1 MRTEKLIVS
10 CMFWFISIVAF
21 ASDPLPLS
29 FEKTPLD
36 EVIAMFTDASGIR
49 VEVPES
55 SNPLISLD
63 RMASDYDEAIEMIAS
78 AASLAAVKVGDVY
91 RLQNIVRNHS
101 VLVVELRHREA
112 QQVLDLLAKS
122 DTQFGNNVSV
132 IADPETNRLI
142 LRGSQSEL
150 SSIKDFIQVFD
161 IEVKQIL
168 IEAKLV
174 SQDVD
179 KRRDL
184 GIRWSFATSE
194 AGRSGAQGQTIGLG
208 GESGRSA
215 LSLAF
220 VSDPKLLALELQAL
234 ESSGVGEVISEPRI
248 VTTNRRAATIR
259 QGQQL
264 PFVTVDEEGRTTTEF
279 KDAVLELKVTPV
291 LRDDG
296 RIEMTLDIRQDQV
309 GQLSTQQGPI
319 IETRELNTRVT
330 VDPAETLVLGGI
342 YESKEENITVGAP
355 GLSSIPLLGHAF
367 QSSQRRA
374 FKSELLIFI
383 TPRVL

>member
-91 RLQNIVRNHS
+91 RLQNIVRNLS

-161 IEVKQIL
+161 IEVKLIL

-342 YESKEENITVGAP
+342 YESKEENITVGVP

>member
-132 IADPETNRLI
+132 IADLETNRLI

-342 YESKEENITVGAP
+342 YESKEENITVGVP

>member
-63 RMASDYDEAIEMIAS
+63 RIASDYDEAIEMIAS

-161 IEVKQIL
+161 IEVKLIL

-342 YESKEENITVGAP
+342 YESKEENITVGVP

>member
-63 RMASDYDEAIEMIAS
+63 RMASDYDEPIEMIAS

-342 YESKEENITVGAP
+342 YESKEENITVGVP

>member
-10 CMFWFISIVAF
+10 CMFWFISIITF

-132 IADPETNRLI
+132 IAHPETNRLI

-342 YESKEENITVGAP
+342 YESKEENITVGVP

>member
-78 AASLAAVKVGDVY
+78 AASLAAVKVG
-91 RLQNIVRNHS
+91 
-101 VLVVELRHREA
+101 
-112 QQVLDLLAKS
+112 
-122 DTQFGNNVSV
+122 
-132 IADPETNRLI
+132 
-142 LRGSQSEL
+142 
-150 SSIKDFIQVFD
+150 
-161 IEVKQIL
+161 
-168 IEAKLV
+168 
-174 SQDVD
+174 DVD

-342 YESKEENITVGAP
+342 YESKEENITVGVP

>member
-29 FEKTPLD
+29 FEKMPLD

-55 SNPLISLD
+55 SNTLISLD

-161 IEVKQIL
+161 IEVKLIL

-342 YESKEENITVGAP
+342 YESKEENITVGVP

>member
-1 MRTEKLIVS
+1 MRTEKLVVS
-10 CMFWFISIVAF
+10 CMFWFISVVAF

-49 VEVPES
+49 VEVLES

-91 RLQNIVRNHS
+91 RLQNIVRNLS

-122 DTQFGNNVSV
+122 DTQLGNNVSV

-208 GESGRSA
+208 GESGGSA

-342 YESKEENITVGAP
+342 YESKEENITVGVP
-355 GLSSIPLLGHAF
+355 GLSSIPILGHAF

>member
-342 YESKEENITVGAP
+342 YESKEENITVGVP

-383 TPRVL
+383 TRRVL

>member
-1 MRTEKLIVS
+1 MRQIKRLMSWILWFVS
-10 CMFWFISIVAF
+10 AWVCA
-21 ASDPLPLS
+21 ADPIPLS
-29 FEKTPLD
+29 FDDTPLH
-36 EVIAMFTDASGIR
+36 EVVAMFSDASGVA
-49 VEVPES
+49 VEVPQGT
-55 SNPLISLD
+55 NPLISLD
-63 RMASDYDEAIEMIAS
+63 HTVSDYHHAIELIAK
-78 AASLAAVKVGDVY
+78 ASSLQAIKLSDGY
-91 RLQNIVRNHS
+91 RLAPISQNLS
-101 VLVVELRHREA
+101 VLVIELKHREA
-112 QQVLDLLAKS
+112 NQVLDLLGDWK
-122 DTQFGNNVSV
+122 TQFGHTVSI

-142 LRGSQSEL
+142 LRGSQTDL
-150 SSIKDFIQVFD
+150 ASIRDLVQVFD

-174 SQDVD
+174 SQDTD
-179 KRRDL
+179 RRRDL
-184 GIRWSFATSE
+184 GIRWSFATNE
-194 AGRSGAQGQTIGLG
+194 VGRSGVQGETVGLG
-208 GESGRSA
+208 DQLGRSA

-234 ESSGVGEVISEPRI
+234 ESSGIGEVISEPRI

-264 PFVTVDEEGRTTTEF
+264 PFVTVDNEGRTSTEF

-309 GQLSTQQGPI
+309 GQLSTQQGPV

-330 VDPAETLVLGGI
+330 VDPDETLVLGGI
-342 YESKEENITVGAP
+342 YESKEENIRVGIP
-355 GLSSIPLLGHAF
+355 GLSSIPLIGRAF

>member
-91 RLQNIVRNHS
+91 RLQNIVRNLS

-342 YESKEENITVGAP
+342 YESKEENITVGVP

>member
-1 MRTEKLIVS
+1 MRTEKLVVS
-10 CMFWFISIVAF
+10 CMFWFISVVAF

-342 YESKEENITVGAP
+342 YESKEENITVGVP

>member
-1 MRTEKLIVS
+1 
-10 CMFWFISIVAF
+10 MFWFISVVAF

-49 VEVPES
+49 VEVLES

-63 RMASDYDEAIEMIAS
+63 RMASDYDEAIKMIAS

-122 DTQFGNNVSV
+122 NTQFGNNVSV

-342 YESKEENITVGAP
+342 YESKEENITVGVP

>member
-342 YESKEENITVGAP
+342 YESKEENITVGVP

>member
-1 MRTEKLIVS
+1 VCK
-10 CMFWFISIVAF
+10 
-21 ASDPLPLS
+21 
-29 FEKTPLD
+29 
-36 EVIAMFTDASGIR
+36 
-49 VEVPES
+49 
-55 SNPLISLD
+55 
-63 RMASDYDEAIEMIAS
+63 
-78 AASLAAVKVGDVY
+78 
-91 RLQNIVRNHS
+91 
-101 VLVVELRHREA
+101 
-112 QQVLDLLAKS
+112 
-122 DTQFGNNVSV
+122 
-132 IADPETNRLI
+132 
-142 LRGSQSEL
+142 
-150 SSIKDFIQVFD
+150 
-161 IEVKQIL
+161 
-168 IEAKLV
+168 
-174 SQDVD
+174 
-179 KRRDL
+179 
-184 GIRWSFATSE
+184 
-194 AGRSGAQGQTIGLG
+194 
-208 GESGRSA
+208 
-215 LSLAF
+215 
-220 VSDPKLLALELQAL
+220 
-234 ESSGVGEVISEPRI
+234 SSGVGEVISEPRI

-342 YESKEENITVGAP
+342 YESKEENITVGVP

>member
-1 MRTEKLIVS
+1 MRTEKLVVS
-10 CMFWFISIVAF
+10 CMFWFISVVAF

-161 IEVKQIL
+161 IEVKLIL

-342 YESKEENITVGAP
+342 YESKEENITVGVP

>member
-10 CMFWFISIVAF
+10 CMFWFISIVGF

-91 RLQNIVRNHS
+91 RLQNIVRNLS

-342 YESKEENITVGAP
+342 YESKEENITVGVP

>member
-63 RMASDYDEAIEMIAS
+63 RIASDYDEAIEMIAS

-342 YESKEENITVGAP
+342 YESKEENITVGVP

>member
-1 MRTEKLIVS
+1 MRTEKLVVS
-10 CMFWFISIVAF
+10 CMFWFISVVAF

-91 RLQNIVRNHS
+91 RLQNIVRNLS

-179 KRRDL
+179 KRREL

-342 YESKEENITVGAP
+342 YESKEENITVGVP

>member
-63 RMASDYDEAIEMIAS
+63 RMAADYDEAVEMIAS

-91 RLQNIVRNHS
+91 RLQNIVRNLS

-342 YESKEENITVGAP
+342 YESKEENITVGVP

>member
-1 MRTEKLIVS
+1 MRAKKRLIH
-10 CMFWFISIVAF
+10 CMCCMLFFVGDVL
-21 ASDPLPLS
+21 ASLPLE
-29 FEKTPLD
+29 FEKMPLSD
-36 EVIAMFTDASGIR
+36 VVTMFSELAGISVSIPSGVDPI
-49 VEVPES
+49 VT
-55 SNPLISLD
+55 IKGQ
-63 RMASDYDEAIEMIAS
+63 AADYDDAIAQIAS
-78 AASLAAVKVGDVY
+78 AAGLRSIQTDAGY
-91 RLQNIVRNHS
+91 RLESEKRSIGVA
-101 VLVVELRHREA
+101 VIDLKHREA
-112 QQVLDLLAKS
+112 QQVLDLIQESKS
-122 DTQFGNNVSV
+122 QFDPSLSV
-132 IADPETNRLI
+132 IGDPETNRLI
-142 LRGSQSEL
+142 LRGDSADL
-150 SSIKDFIQVFD
+150 ASIKDLVSVLD
-161 IEVKQIL
+161 VEVKQIL

-174 SQDVD
+174 SQDMD

-184 GIRWSFATSE
+184 GIRWSFATGDS
-194 AGRSGAQGQTIGLG
+194 GRSGAQGQTQGLG
-208 GESGRSA
+208 DNAGGSA

-264 PFVTVDEEGRTTTEF
+264 PFVTVDEDGRSSTEF
-279 KDAVLELKVTPV
+279 KDAVLELKVTPI

-309 GQLSTQQGPI
+309 SQLVTAQGPV

-330 VDPAETLVLGGI
+330 VDPDETLVLGGI
-342 YESKEENITVGAP
+342 YESKEENITVNVP
-355 GLSSIPLLGHAF
+355 GLSSIPVLGHAF
-367 QSSQRRA
+367 RSTQRRA

>member
-1 MRTEKLIVS
+1 MRTEKLVVS
-10 CMFWFISIVAF
+10 CMFWFISVVAF

-161 IEVKQIL
+161 IEVKLIL

-342 YESKEENITVGAP
+342 YESKEENITVGVP

-383 TPRVL
+383 APRVL

>member
-161 IEVKQIL
+161 IEVKLIL

-342 YESKEENITVGAP
+342 YESKEENITVGVP

>member
-1 MRTEKLIVS
+1 MRTEKLVVS
-10 CMFWFISIVAF
+10 CMFWFISVVAF

-91 RLQNIVRNHS
+91 RLQNIVRNLS

-161 IEVKQIL
+161 IEVKLIL

-342 YESKEENITVGAP
+342 YESKEENITVGVP